1 MSDTPPLGI
10 FGLHPGLDGAEQHPA
25 APTAVPGYHPAHPT
39 PERVEQLRAMPYPEY
54 LESEEWRHR
63 RRNVIHRAQSRCE
76 QCGSRR
82 SLQVH
87 HLTYERL
94 GREHDDDLL
103 VLCAR
108 CHIDVHDH
116 AWR

>member
-1 MSDTPPLGI
+1 MPPLGI
-10 FGLHPGLDGAEQHPA
+10 FGLEPGIDALEKHPLAKPMDPFYDPA
-25 APTAVPGYHPAHPT
+25 KPT
-39 PERVEQLRAMPYPEY
+39 PERVDELRAMPYDEY
-54 LESEEWRHR
+54 LQSEEWRHR
-63 RRNVIHRAQSRCE
+63 RRWILHRAESRCE

-82 SLQVH
+82 EPLHVH

-94 GREHDDDLL
+94 GDEHDDDLL

-108 CHIDVHDH
+108 CHLDIHDH